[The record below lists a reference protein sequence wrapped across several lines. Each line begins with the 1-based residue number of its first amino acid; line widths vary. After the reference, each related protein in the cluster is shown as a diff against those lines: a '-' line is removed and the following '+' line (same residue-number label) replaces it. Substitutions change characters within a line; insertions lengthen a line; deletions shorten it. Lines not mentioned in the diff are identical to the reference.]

1 MASIRKIDGK
11 NGISFKITVTNGI
24 AADGRQI
31 RHYKTYKPPKGLTI
45 RQAEKQ
51 ARAAAYEFERDIEY
65 GFKNDST
72 ATFKEY
78 SEYVMKLRR
87 EEGVKA
93 GTLAVNAR
101 SLERVNSYIGEVRI
115 VDIRPFHINKV
126 YAELKKPETRLKQY
140 NAVPREGFREALKPS
155 IRAFA
160 LSCGVP
166 DYVLYNVVKGHG
178 TTEENAR
185 KICNALGAK
194 ELTDYFIIEDKKPL
208 SHSVIENT
216 KNIIGIV
223 LGQAEKEMIIKYNPL
238 TRSNFPK
245 RGECKKAIS
254 LQPEEL
260 KTYLNAAD
268 SEKARNRLIIYFL
281 ALTGCRRG
289 EMMALRWRDIDF
301 ECKQVFISRS
311 LNYLP
316 PCDVYESTTK
326 TGNQRYVP
334 LSDALISVL
343 LKWRV
348 EQKKEFYSS
357 NKEWSEENYII
368 TNEKA
373 EVMFPHSVNKIIN
386 EFTRKHKLPAIH
398 PHTFR
403 HSAASIMIAN
413 RIDVLTVSKILG
425 HSSTKTTL
433 DVYGHEIE
441 AAKARALQGVTDTLL
456 QKCGI

>member
-31 RHYKTYKPPKGLTI
+31 RHYKTYKPPEGLTI

-51 ARAAAYEFERDIEY
+51 ARTAAYEFEREIEY

-72 ATFKEY
+72 VTFKEY
-78 SEYVMKLRR
+78 SGYVMKLR
-87 EEGVKA
+87 EEAGVKV
-93 GTLAVNAR
+93 GSLAIDERN
-101 SLERVNSYIGEVRI
+101 LQRVNKYIGDMKI
-115 VDIRPFHINKV
+115 VDIRPFHINKI
-126 YAELKKPETRLKQY
+126 YTELKKPETRILQY
-140 NAVPREGFREALKPS
+140 NAKPREGIGEVFKPS

-166 DYVLYNVVKGHG
+166 SYVLSNLVRGRG

-185 KICNALGAK
+185 KICKALGAK
-194 ELTDYFIIEDKKPL
+194 ELTDYFIIEDKKTL
-208 SHSVIENT
+208 SHSVIEST
-216 KNIIGIV
+216 RNIIGMV

-238 TRSNFPK
+238 THSNFPK
-245 RGECKKAIS
+245 SGERKKAIS

-289 EMMALRWRDIDF
+289 EMMALHWRDIDF
-301 ECKQVFISRS
+301 ERKQVFISHS
-311 LNYLP
+311 LNYLQS
-316 PCDVYESTTK
+316 CNVYEGTTK

-357 NKEWSEENYII
+357 NKEWSEESYII
-368 TNEKA
+368 TNGKA
-373 EVMFPHSVNKIIN
+373 EVMFPHNVNAIIS
-386 EFTRKHKLPAIH
+386 EFTHKHKLPAIH

-413 RIDVLTVSKILG
+413 GIDILTVSKILG

-441 AAKARALQGVTDTLL
+441 AAKAKALQGITDTIL
-456 QKCGI
+456 QKCGV